1 MKATC
6 TLMTAALAVG
16 FAQFTLSNLLADD
29 RTPGALVGQVSS
41 DAEGPMEGVVVT
53 ARKDGSIVSVREPSG
68 ARGTGR
74 LLQTV
79 PHLRPE
85 APGTGSSITSTT
97 TVSTAA
103 VLGGFTGLAL
113 FRATFFTRARLG
125 LALAKR
131 FLGAG
136 LATARFT

>member
-1 MKATC
+1 
-6 TLMTAALAVG
+6 
-16 FAQFTLSNLLADD
+16 
-29 RTPGALVGQVSS
+29 
-41 DAEGPMEGVVVT
+41 
-53 ARKDGSIVSVREPSG
+53 
-68 ARGTGR
+68 
-74 LLQTV
+74 
-79 PHLRPE
+79 
-85 APGTGSSITSTT
+85 
-97 TVSTAA
+97 